1 MQLVSSEAI
10 LLDVF
15 DLHEVDRIVTF
26 LTPEHG
32 QVKGVAKGARR
43 KYSRFA
49 GQLQALAKV
58 EVTWFA
64 KANRDL
70 VRLSGLDLKRA
81 AERLYRDLERL
92 LVGGYLAD
100 HMLEFAQ
107 ENEESRHFYRLLD
120 SAVEALLGGVDARL
134 VARYFEVWT
143 LRLAGIFPVPLECP
157 QCGRRF
163 SEVGAGL
170 PRGEFALVCRAC
182 HHSGPEEV
190 VPDEVLAFL
199 VLTRYRRIEELAQE
213 MPERTVL
220 DGVEAL
226 CALIRRAFLQRE
238 LKSYRVLEQTLSD
251 PSREIR

>member
-10 LLDVF
+10 VLDVF
-15 DLHEVDRIVTF
+15 DLHEVDRIVTL

-32 QVKGVAKGARR
+32 RIKGVAKGARR

-49 GQLQALAKV
+49 GQLQTLAKV
-58 EVTWFA
+58 DATWFV
-64 KANRDL
+64 KGDREL
-70 VRLSGLDLKRA
+70 VRLSGLELKRS
-81 AERLYRDLERL
+81 AEKLSNDLDAL

-100 HMLEFAQ
+100 HMLEFVQ

-120 SAVEALLGGVDARL
+120 SAVEALLGGLDPRL

-170 PRGEFALVCRAC
+170 PRGEYALLCRAC
-182 HHSGPEEV
+182 HHSAPDEEV
-190 VPDEVLAFL
+190 SQEVLAFL
-199 VLTRYRRIEELAQE
+199 LLTRYRRMDELANE
-213 MPERTVL
+213 APERRVL
-220 DGVEAL
+220 AGVEAL

-238 LKSYRVLEQTLSD
+238 LKSYRVLEQALGGT
-251 PSREIR
+251 

>member
-10 LLDVF
+10 VLDVF
-15 DLHEVDRIVTF
+15 DLHEVDRIVTL
-26 LTPEHG
+26 LTPRHG
-32 QVKGVAKGARR
+32 RVKGVAKGARR

-49 GQLQALAKV
+49 GQLQALATV
-58 EVTWFA
+58 EATWFA
-64 KANRDL
+64 KQDREL
-70 VRLSGLDLKRA
+70 VRLSSLELKRSP
-81 AERLYRDLERL
+81 ERLAKDLDSL

-120 SAVEALLGGVDARL
+120 SAVEALLGGIEPRL

-170 PRGEFALVCRAC
+170 PRGEVGLVCRAC
-182 HHSGPEEV
+182 HHAVPDEV
-190 VPDEVLAFL
+190 VSPEVLAFL
-199 VLTRYRRIEELAQE
+199 VLTRYRRIEEMAEEPPEKSVLA
-213 MPERTVL
+213 
-220 DGVEAL
+220 GVEAL

-238 LKSYRVLEQTLSD
+238 LKSYRVLEQALGAAT
-251 PSREIR
+251 